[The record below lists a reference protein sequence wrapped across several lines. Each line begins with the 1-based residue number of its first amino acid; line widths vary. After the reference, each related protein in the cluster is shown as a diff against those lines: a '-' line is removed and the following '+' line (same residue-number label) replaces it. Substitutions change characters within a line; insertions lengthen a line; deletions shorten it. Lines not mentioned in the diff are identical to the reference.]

1 MDLTPELVA
10 RAFRAVAPLP
20 KSDGWTWLTEDRYA
34 QILDGLMAERPEG
47 PVWVFGYG
55 SLIWNPEFEVGARR
69 RGRAHGWH
77 RQFCMEMQG
86 WRGTPET
93 PGLMMAL
100 IRGGTCE
107 GVLLEAVG
115 DTPRRIVERMIRR
128 EINAEEDVGML
139 RWARI
144 DTADGPVKAL
154 LSWAGPRGPGI
165 SPNLALP
172 EVARRL
178 AQACGPRGSCAE
190 YLFQTV
196 AGLEEHGIRDR
207 NLWTLQSLVARH
219 LSEMSPD

>member
-1 MDLTPELVA
+1 MELTPELVA
-10 RAFRAVAPLP
+10 RAYRDVAPLP
-20 KSDGWTWLTEDRYA
+20 IPDQWTPLSEDGFARVLDR
-34 QILDGLMAERPEG
+34 LMAEMPDG

-77 RQFCMEMQG
+77 RQFCIEMQS
-86 WRGTPET
+86 WRGTPEA

-115 DTPRRIVERMIRR
+115 DTPRRIVDRMIRR
-128 EINAEEDVGML
+128 EMEVEEDVGML
-139 RWARI
+139 RWGSI
-144 DTADGPVKAL
+144 ETADGPVKAL
-154 LSWAGPRGPGI
+154 LSWAGPKGKGI
-165 SPNLALP
+165 SPNLPLP

-196 AGLEEHGIRDR
+196 TGLEEHGIHDR
-207 NLWTLQSLVARH
+207 NLWTLQALVARH
-219 LSEMSPD
+219 LSQMSPA